1 MAYRVVFSDRTQVS
15 VTQEQG
21 QKLMQLQSA
30 VTKPAYV
37 NIAGSQYKLSSIT
50 KVIHTPDQ
58 LKTLP
63 MIDSGMVKG
72 CKNSIHSKIVELYAK
87 ELQKE
92 QSRGWAVFKPAAYVY
107 LHSDEYSQKH
117 LNGKKAEWCDYTTV
131 GCICKDKKEITTA
144 DVKEVMDFMRS

>member
-21 QKLMQLQSA
+21 EKLMQLQSA

-63 MIDSGMVKG
+63 MIDSGMVKRCEG
-72 CKNSIHSKIVELYAK
+72 SIHREIYRMYMK
-87 ELQKE
+87 ERQREEPRKWDE
-92 QSRGWAVFKPAAYVY
+92 FKPKAYNY
-107 LHSDEYSQKH
+107 LYE
-117 LNGKKAEWCDYTTV
+117 KKKDWCDYTKD
-131 GCICKDKKEITTA
+131 GCICKDKKEVPVPVSTER
-144 DVKEVMDFMRS
+144 VKEVMDFMRS

>member
-21 QKLMQLQSA
+21 EKLMQLQSA

-63 MIDSGMVKG
+63 MIDSGMVK
-72 CKNSIHSKIVELYAK
+72 
-87 ELQKE
+87 
-92 QSRGWAVFKPAAYVY
+92 R
-107 LHSDEYSQKH
+107 
-117 LNGKKAEWCDYTTV
+117 
-131 GCICKDKKEITTA
+131 
-144 DVKEVMDFMRS
+144 